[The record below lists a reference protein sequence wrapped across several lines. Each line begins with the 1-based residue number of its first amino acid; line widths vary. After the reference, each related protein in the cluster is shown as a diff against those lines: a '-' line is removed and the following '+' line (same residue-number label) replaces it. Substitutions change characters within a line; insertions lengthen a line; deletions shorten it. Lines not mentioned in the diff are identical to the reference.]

1 MPSLNFYKHCLSD
14 DLQEQVTAQLRK
26 LIPEQLSLNEE
37 VAIDKARCADLI
49 SEWSVARTALQFLEK
64 SGADLNTLSN
74 ARARV
79 YATSE
84 RLAGAFKNH
93 KDIVLTAA
101 ATEAKAREVLNERT
115 LMLFMNSVIDLVHE
129 YFNKGTEESKTL
141 MENFEND
148 LRERIVVQ
156 DQDNGAL
163 AVEVEFYDMLN
174 TIPASPDQ
182 QLGIC
187 E

>member
-14 DLQEQVTAQLRK
+14 ELQSQVTAQLRK

-37 VAIDKARCADLI
+37 VAVDKARCADLV
-49 SEWSVARTALQFLEK
+49 SEWSLARDTLHLLEK
-64 SGADLNTLSN
+64 AGADVNTLSN
-74 ARARV
+74 ARSRV

-84 RLAGAFKNH
+84 RLAAAFKNH

-101 ATEAKAREVLNERT
+101 TTEAKAREVLNERT

-129 YFNKGTEESKTL
+129 YFNKGTEESISL
-141 MENFEND
+141 MRNFEND

-163 AVEVEFYDMLN
+163 AVEAEFYDMLG
-174 TIPASPDQ
+174 TIPASPEQ
-182 QLGIC
+182 QLGIA